1 MKQTP
6 MGLRLYKP
14 TTNARRNASVN
25 LHTEVTK
32 DRPEKSLLRP
42 LPKTG
47 GRNNQGKIT
56 VRGRGQGHKRR
67 YRLIDFRRTKDDM
80 PATVI
85 GIEYDPNRT
94 CHIAL
99 LQYADGTKR
108 YILAPHGL
116 TVGEVVVS
124 SAEAIEP
131 TPGNCMPL
139 RYIPTGLTLHNIEFE
154 PGKGGGL
161 CRSAGAGARLTNRE
175 GRWATLVLP
184 SGEIRQVS
192 VKCRATIGQ
201 LDNADHQNIKLG
213 KAGRNRW
220 RGRKPKVRGV
230 AKDHA
235 CHPLGGGEGRSKGRR
250 EPASASGTKSKGG
263 RTRPRG
269 RWTDARILRR
279 RKSRRYGQL
288 KV

>member
-1 MKQTP
+1 
-6 MGLRLYKP
+6 MGLRIYKP
-14 TTNARRNASVN
+14 TTNARRKASVN

-32 DRPEKSLLRP
+32 TVPEKSLLRA
-42 LPKTG
+42 LPKRG
-47 GRNNQGKIT
+47 GRNNQGKVT
-56 VRGRGQGHKRR
+56 VRGRGGGHKRR
-67 YRLIDFRRTKDDM
+67 YRLIDFRRGKDDM

-99 LQYADGTKR
+99 LKYEDGTRR
-108 YILAPHGL
+108 YILAPRNV
-116 TVGEVVVS
+116 TDGEVVLS
-124 SAEAIEP
+124 SASAIEP
-131 TPGNCMPL
+131 KSGNCMPL
-139 RYIPTGLTLHNIEFE
+139 KHIPTGLTVHSIEFA
-154 PGKGGGL
+154 PGKGGAL
-161 CRSAGAGARLTNRE
+161 CRSAGSGARLSNKE
-175 GRWATLVLP
+175 GRWATIVLP

-192 VKCRATIGQ
+192 LECRATIGQ
-201 LDNADHQNIKLG
+201 LDNTDHQNIKLG

-235 CHPLGGGEGRSKGRR
+235 CHPLGGGEGRSKGGR

-263 RTRPRG
+263 RTRVRG
-269 RWTDARILRR
+269 KASSSRIIRR

>member
-1 MKQTP
+1 
-6 MGLRLYKP
+6 MGLRIYKP
-14 TTNARRNASVN
+14 TTPGRRKASVN

-32 DRPEKSLLRP
+32 RKPEKSLLRP
-42 LPKTG
+42 LPKRG
-47 GRNNQGKIT
+47 GRNNQGKVT
-56 VRGRGQGHKRR
+56 VHGRGGGHKRR

-99 LQYADGTKR
+99 LQYEDGTKR
-108 YILAPHGL
+108 YILAPRDV
-116 TVGEVVVS
+116 TDGEVVSS
-124 SAEAIEP
+124 SAGPIEP
-131 TPGNCMPL
+131 KSGNCMPL
-139 RYIPTGLTLHNIEFE
+139 KHIPTGLTVHNIEFE
-154 PGKGGGL
+154 PGKGGAL
-161 CRSAGAGARLTNRE
+161 CRSAGSGARLSNKE
-175 GRWATLVLP
+175 GRWATIVLP
-184 SGEIRQVS
+184 SGEIRQVAIE
-192 VKCRATIGQ
+192 CRATIGQ
-201 LDNADHQNIKLG
+201 IDNTDHQNIKLG

-230 AKDHA
+230 ARDHA
-235 CHPLGGGEGRSKGRR
+235 SHPLGGGEGRSKGGR

-263 RTRPRG
+263 RTRVRG
-269 RWTDARILRR
+269 KSTDSRIIRR

>member
-1 MKQTP
+1 

-14 TTNARRNASVN
+14 TTPGRRKASVN

-32 DRPEKSLLRP
+32 EKPEKSLLRA
-42 LPKTG
+42 LPKHG
-47 GRNNQGKIT
+47 GRNNQGKVT
-56 VRGRGQGHKRR
+56 VRGRGGGHKRR
-67 YRLIDFRRTKDDM
+67 YRLIDFRRVKDDM
-80 PATVI
+80 SATIV

-99 LQYADGTKR
+99 LQYEDGVRR
-108 YILAPHGL
+108 YILAPRGV
-116 TVGEVVVS
+116 TDGEVLLS
-124 SAEAIEP
+124 SAAAIEP
-131 TPGNCMPL
+131 KAGNCMPL
-139 RYIPTGLTLHNIEFE
+139 KHIPTGLTVHNIEFD

-161 CRSAGAGARLTNRE
+161 CRSAGSGARLSNKE
-175 GRWATLVLP
+175 GRWATIVLP
-184 SGEIRQVS
+184 SGEIRRVS
-192 VKCRATIGQ
+192 LACRATIGQ
-201 LDNADHQNIKLG
+201 LDNTDHQNIKLG

-235 CHPLGGGEGRSKGRR
+235 CHPLGGGEGRSKGGR

-263 RTRPRG
+263 RTRTRG
-269 RWTDARILRR
+269 KSTDSRIIRR

>member
-1 MKQTP
+1 
-6 MGLRLYKP
+6 MGIRIYKP

-25 LHTEVTK
+25 VHSEVTK
-32 DRPEKSLLRP
+32 RRPEKSLLRP

-47 GRNNQGKIT
+47 GRNNQAKIT
-56 VRGRGQGHKRR
+56 VRGRGGGHKRR

-80 PATVI
+80 AATVI

-108 YILAPHGL
+108 YILAPVGL
-116 TVGEVVVS
+116 AAGGVVQS
-124 SAEAIEP
+124 SPDPIEP
-131 TPGNCMPL
+131 KAGNCMPL
-139 RYIPTGLTLHNIEFE
+139 RHIPTGLTVHNIEFE
-154 PGKGGGL
+154 PGKGGAL
-161 CRSAGAGARLTNRE
+161 CRSAGSGARLSNKE

-192 VKCRATIGQ
+192 VAARATIGQ
-201 LDNADHQNIKLG
+201 LDNTDHQNIKLG

-220 RGRKPKVRGV
+220 RGRRPKVRGV

-235 CHPLGGGEGRSKGRR
+235 CHPLGGGEGRSKGGR

-263 RTRPRG
+263 RTRARG
-269 RWTDARILRR
+269 KWSDVRILRR

-288 KV
+288 KL